1 MRTNESKAPMKKA
14 ELDFLVERIARHKA
28 PPIILPM
35 VNRELLAKTA
45 KRLRKSKDV
54 LLAEKCSPVKN

>member
-1 MRTNESKAPMKKA
+1 MKKA

-28 PPIILPM
+28 PPIILPV
-35 VNRELLAKTA
+35 VNWELLAKTA